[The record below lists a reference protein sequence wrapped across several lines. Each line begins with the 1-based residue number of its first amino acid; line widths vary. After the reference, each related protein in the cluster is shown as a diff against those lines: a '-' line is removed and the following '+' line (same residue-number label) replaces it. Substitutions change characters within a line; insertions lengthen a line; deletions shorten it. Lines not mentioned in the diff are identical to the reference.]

1 MSSVLTVPDPGC
13 SGRTESDT
21 EGGIEDT
28 MGRSDL
34 SFTRVGGGEAGAEET
49 IFGRPEVELSPLFV
63 DVLTD
68 ELEEELREEGWV
80 EPETG
85 VTADSALIVTA
96 F

>member
-1 MSSVLTVPDPGC
+1 MQSVLTVPDPGC

-28 MGRSDL
+28 TGRSDL

-68 ELEEELREEGWV
+68 ELEEELREGWV
-80 EPETG
+80 DPETG

>member
-1 MSSVLTVPDPGC
+1 MSSVFTVPDPGC
-13 SGRTESDT
+13 SESTESDT

-68 ELEEELREEGWV
+68 ELEEELREGWV

-85 VTADSALIVTA
+85 VSADSALTVTA